1 MDKTQIVV
9 KVQVE
14 GSWQSEDSVESSVI
28 VPIDPKDMTVEAI
41 GAAIAGIAITAAHG
55 AVAYFSSGAHE
66 DAVEK
71 KEERDKQ
78 YWIDKAKKLEV
89 EKKEIA
95 EKLDEAGEST
105 RDEIGGRHAA
115 QAQWPLDRDSE
126 P

>member
-1 MDKTQIVV
+1 MAKTQIVV

-71 KEERDKQ
+71 KE
-78 YWIDKAKKLEV
+78 
-89 EKKEIA
+89 IA
-95 EKLDEAGEST
+95 EKLEAVESAVST
-105 RDEIGGRHAA
+105 E
-115 QAQWPLDRDSE
+115 
-126 P
+126 

>member
-1 MDKTQIVV
+1 MAKTQIVV

-78 YWIDKAKKLEV
+78 YWIDRAKKLEV

-95 EKLDEAGEST
+95 EKLEAVESAVST
-105 RDEIGGRHAA
+105 E
-115 QAQWPLDRDSE
+115 
-126 P
+126 